1 MPPRIDAVRYPAAVR
16 ELTACIGGPRGRFAV
31 IRARSWWSPPQMI
44 FTTTL
49 VFLACGF
56 LTKAQCI
63 QGVAG
68 NGGVVQLNW
77 SGQLVWASTVCVGL
91 LHRHC
96 AALCWRRWALSLPEH
111 ARIIRVASVGAER
124 VDALLLPCRLA
135 SAGTAVARV
144 GVVFH
149 PDGCASCN
157 HVGGVRATGHGYCR
171 RHGW

>member
-77 SGQLVWASTVCVGL
+77 SGHRQFVSACYTDIVPLYAGDGGL
-91 LHRHC
+91 SHYLNVP
-96 AALCWRRWALSLPEH
+96 ALSAPSTLPS
-111 ARIIRVASVGAER
+111 RI
-124 VDALLLPCRLA
+124 CRDRCCQ
-135 SAGTAVARV
+135 SR
-144 GVVFH
+144 
-149 PDGCASCN
+149 GCFSS
-157 HVGGVRATGHGYCR
+157 
-171 RHGW
+171 